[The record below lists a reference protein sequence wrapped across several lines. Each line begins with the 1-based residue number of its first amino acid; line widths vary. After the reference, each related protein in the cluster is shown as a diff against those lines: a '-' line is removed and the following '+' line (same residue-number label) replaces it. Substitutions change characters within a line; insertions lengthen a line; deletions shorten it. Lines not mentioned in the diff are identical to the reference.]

1 MDTGTERMIARRED
15 GIGWMIFNNPARRN
29 AVSVD
34 MWRAMPTILN
44 AYVVDPE
51 VRVIVLAGAG
61 DQAFV
66 AGADIS
72 EFEEQRSGDDAVAA
86 YNTLTEIANS
96 TLVDCPK
103 PTVAMIRGFCIG
115 GGLAIALNCDLRIAA
130 EDAQFAIP
138 AAKLGLG
145 YGPAGIRRLMG
156 LVGPSATKEIFYTA
170 ERCGV
175 ARARAMGWVNRVV
188 PVVELEAATRK
199 LAGTIAGNAPLTVAA
214 VKRTV
219 GELLKDPAQR
229 DLAACE
235 AMVAACFA
243 SEDYKEGR
251 TAFMEKR
258 KPAFRGR

>member
-1 MDTGTERMIARRED
+1 MDTGTERMIARREG

-44 AYVVDPE
+44 AYVADPE

-72 EFEEQRSGDDAVAA
+72 EFEKQRSGEDAVTA
-86 YNTLTEIANS
+86 YNALTEQANL

-115 GGLAIALNCDLRIAA
+115 GGLAIALNCDIRIAA

-145 YGPAGIRRLMG
+145 YGPSGIRRLMG
-156 LVGPSATKEIFYTA
+156 LVGPSAAKEIFYTA
-170 ERCGV
+170 ERFGV
-175 ARARAMGWVNRVV
+175 ARAREMGLVNRVV
-188 PVVELEAATRK
+188 PVEELEPATRK
-199 LAGTIAGNAPLTVAA
+199 LAGTIAANAPLTIAA
-214 VKRTV
+214 VKRSVT
-219 GELLKDPAQR
+219 ELLKDPDKR
-229 DLAACE
+229 DLE
-235 AMVAACFA
+235 I
-243 SEDYKEGR
+243 GR
-251 TAFMEKR
+251 AHV
-258 KPAFRGR
+258 